1 MNGVNNKNNMK
12 KIIYTIAL
20 LLITFVPLSSHAAS
34 VYLESSRTNVSV
46 GDTVVITVRT
56 NSDGAI
62 LNTIDGEIAF
72 KSSKGGSLNVTEFSL
87 ANSSFGLWPRTPSL
101 SPDKNTISFIGG
113 VPGGYSIEGATLF
126 KIVVEARKEGTVTI
140 SPRNLSIFANDG
152 KGTKVPVTTKN
163 VVINISAKKSNAPV
177 SNDWLEVVSGDTTP
191 PEKFIVVLGQDP
203 SMFDGRKFAYF
214 SSIDNQSG
222 IDHYEVSENGTSA
235 VRSGSTYV
243 LQDQSDKVKLTVT
256 ALDKAG
262 NKTTAIY
269 PVGKLGSSYDMIVKI
284 ASIIVLIAVVLFGY
298 KKLTK

>member
-1 MNGVNNKNNMK
+1 MNGVNNINNMK

-20 LLITFVPLSSHAAS
+20 LLITFVPLSSQAAS

-72 KSSKGGSLNVTEFSL
+72 KSSKGGSLSVTEFSL

-163 VVINISAKKSNAPV
+163 VVINISAKKSNVPV

-262 NKTTAIY
+262 NKTTAVY
-269 PVGKLGSSYDMIVKI
+269 PVGKLGSSYDMIIKI
-284 ASIIVLIAVVLFGY
+284 ASVIVLITVVVFGY

>member
-20 LLITFVPLSSHAAS
+20 LLITFVPLSSQAAS

-46 GDTVVITVRT
+46 GDTVVITVKT

-72 KSSKGGSLNVTEFSL
+72 KSTKGGSLNVTEFSL

-163 VVINISAKKSNAPV
+163 VVINISAKKSNVPV

-262 NKTTAIY
+262 NKTIAVY

-284 ASIIVLIAVVLFGY
+284 TSIIVLIAVVIFGY